1 MEWIVFQKLNSTVSP
16 KNYYN
21 SIKIAYLLNFKVA
34 SIGIDDLFYYF
45 SNLKDNLSINTK
57 LDYLINEVGI
67 EPEEYELLLDIKQ
80 SYNALVK
87 IKHKSS
93 KEIILINKIKKGIED
108 AFMDFQNFHV
118 DSIDKDFH
126 VTLLKELLEENVF
139 YFYFNDDGT
148 SSSSIVNNQ
157 VILEALQLT
166 INETEDENSLLFLS
180 NYNKEGVE
188 IDIDFL
194 NPTDKKAEDKNNFYG
209 EASYSFPLMDSLSST
224 ELILTRKNL
233 EKTTVEF
240 RQKINEW
247 ISICLA
253 NPNTNLGL
261 DYFKKELQP
270 FLKSTQNDILENPLL
285 RNTSSLTNK
294 KLESQIIIG
303 EAPIDKI
310 WKLYLDSETISQDVF
325 DNLMKIKTE
334 QFPKFEGRWPIVFY
348 KLTED
353 ALKDINDETENDGVQ
368 SVRKSISLD

>member
-1 MEWIVFQKLNSTVSP
+1 MEWIVFQTLNSTVSP

-34 SIGIDDLFYYF
+34 SIGIDDTIYYL
-45 SNLKDNLSINTK
+45 SNLKDNLTIDTK
-57 LDYLINEVGI
+57 LEYLINEN
-67 EPEEYELLLDIKQ
+67 DISAEHQQYLVEVKQ
-80 SYNALVK
+80 SYNALTK
-87 IKHKSS
+87 IKYKSS
-93 KEIILINKIKKGIED
+93 KENTLLNTTKKWVEN
-108 AFMDFQNFHV
+108 AFVEYQNYHV
-118 DSIDKDFH
+118 DIIGEAFDISR
-126 VTLLKELLEENVF
+126 LKELLAVNIF

-148 SSSSIVNNQ
+148 SSSC
-157 VILEALQLT
+157 T
-166 INETEDENSLLFLS
+166 INNEVQLEVLKLTLNEEEEEHFLLLLS
-180 NYNKEGVE
+180 NYNIDGVDVE
-188 IDIDFL
+188 VEFL
-194 NPTDKKAEDKNNFYG
+194 NPIDKKAEDKNNFYG
-209 EASYSFPLMDSLSST
+209 EVSYTFPLMDSLSST

-233 EKTTVEF
+233 EKNTVEF
-240 RQKINEW
+240 RAKINEW
-247 ISICLA
+247 ASICLA

-285 RNTSSLTNK
+285 QNTSSLTNK

-303 EAPIDKI
+303 EAPIEKI
-310 WKLYLDSETISQDVF
+310 WKLYLDSETINQDVF
-325 DNLMKIKTE
+325 DDLMKIKTE

>member
-1 MEWIVFQKLNSTVSP
+1 MEWIVFQTLNSTVSP

-21 SIKIAYLLNFKVA
+21 SVKIAYLLNFNVV
-34 SIGIDDLFYYF
+34 SIGIDNIIYHVATH
-45 SNLKDNLSINTK
+45 KDNLTINDK
-57 LDYLINEVGI
+57 LDYLINENGLNN
-67 EPEEYELLLDIKQ
+67 EDYEILRDIKQ
-80 SYNALVK
+80 SYNALSK
-87 IKHKSS
+87 IKYKSS
-93 KEIILINKIKKGIED
+93 KENILISKIKRRIES
-108 AFMDFQNFHV
+108 AFMDFQNYHV
-118 DSIDKDFH
+118 NFIDKEFH
-126 VTLLKELLEENVF
+126 ISTLKDLLDYDVF

-148 SSSSIVNNQ
+148 SSSSAVNNQ
-157 VILEALQLT
+157 VILEVLQLT
-166 INETEDENSLLFLS
+166 INEIEDEHSLLFLS

-188 IDIDFL
+188 MEIDFL
-194 NPTDKKAEDKNNFYG
+194 NPIDKKAEDKNNFYG
-209 EASYSFPLMDSLSST
+209 EVSYTFPLMDSLSST

-240 RQKINEW
+240 RAKINEW
-247 ISICLA
+247 VSICLA

-285 RNTSSLTNK
+285 QNTSSLTNK

-303 EAPIDKI
+303 EAPIEKI

-334 QFPKFEGRWPIVFY
+334 QFPKFEGRWPFVFY